1 MKNHRVLNCRESNEG
16 RAGAPLSLGS
26 EGIVIGASGTR
37 EIEGNRA
44 LAMSEHCFTAQ
55 GENLTQWIGL
65 SVASAN
71 TFNPR
76 RASAAA
82 AGAHWLAPNRR
93 QRPLLS
99 KSFKLS
105 RSRLSIIAGRLMKL
119 REQSCWR
126 ESKRTAATC
135 LPRLN
140 HSACIATHCSESCA
154 NGECPK
160 MVHQRINPLEMKS
173 LRCQYEFG
181 PACCCFSLLAERA
194 HFKPECALCSS
205 KVSRSRGV
213 VQAIALHE

>member
-1 MKNHRVLNCRESNEG
+1 MKNHRFLNCRDSHEG
-16 RAGAPLSLGS
+16 RAGAPLSLGY
-26 EGIVIGASGTR
+26 EGIVIGASGSR
-37 EIEGNRA
+37 EIEGKRA

-55 GENLTQWIGL
+55 GENLSQWIGL
-65 SVASAN
+65 NVASAN

-119 REQSCWR
+119 REPSCSH
-126 ESKRTAATC
+126 ESKGMAATSR
-135 LPRLN
+135 PRLN
-140 HSACIATHCSESCA
+140 HSACIATRFFESCA

-160 MVHQRINPLEMKS
+160 MVHQRINPLEMKTQ
-173 LRCQYEFG
+173 RCQDEFG
-181 PACCCFSLLAERA
+181 PVAASPCWLRERTSNQS
-194 HFKPECALCSS
+194 ALSALR
-205 KVSRSRGV
+205 RSRVRV
-213 VQAIALHE
+213 VLFRR